1 MMECLLPVWDLV
13 GLGWTSWDVMGR
25 DGTWWDLVGL
35 LGTSWDFLGLL
46 GTSWDF
52 LGLLGTWVGHSSS
65 VKYGLFYN
73 RREDSMVYKKWILY
87 FTVLQYELPRTPNET
102 LVSET
107 HTQITR
113 HKAAHHGVL
122 VHCCPCDITIP
133 HRTTPFSRGDN
144 TLQRKATAALDW
156 YRCTI

>member
-1 MMECLLPVWDLV
+1 MQYIRSCVLMRRSYIDLESFKSFWLMSAVINNTTIRVHVEEHTSLCLP
-13 GLGWTSWDVMGR
+13 
-25 DGTWWDLVGL
+25 
-35 LGTSWDFLGLL
+35 
-46 GTSWDF
+46 
-52 LGLLGTWVGHSSS
+52 SS
-65 VKYGLFYN
+65 VRPKQLSTFFNGRTVIRW
-73 RREDSMVYKKWILY
+73 RRDCHLL
-87 FTVLQYELPRTPNET
+87 LQEVVYELPRTPNET
-102 LVSET
+102 LVSGT